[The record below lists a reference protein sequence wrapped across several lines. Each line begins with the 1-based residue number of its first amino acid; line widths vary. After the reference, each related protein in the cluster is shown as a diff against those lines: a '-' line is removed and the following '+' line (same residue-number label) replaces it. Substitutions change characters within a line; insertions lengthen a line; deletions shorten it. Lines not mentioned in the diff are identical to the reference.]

1 MFIDDNP
8 ISLLDDDKLNRQKFA
23 KSLAQAI
30 LNNDNDNCLTIS
42 LMGKWGSGKTSIINM
57 VEDCWNRSDS
67 ENIIVHFDPWY
78 FSNRNDLIFQFFDI
92 LSNIP
97 EKGFKDKINADNLKK
112 LGKSLI
118 NMTSF
123 SLNVGVA
130 SINFDPEL
138 NNEISDEETL
148 LSLKETIS
156 DEFSQL
162 EQKVIIIIDNID
174 RLSDDEVK
182 QILMLVKSLAD
193 FPHLVYILS
202 FDKDA
207 VVGSLENL
215 KVHNPEMF
223 LEKIIQIPIVVP
235 EIRASQLDKLITFYL
250 DDFYKKYRDVDE
262 TYQKDFFDIYSYLRL
277 FFDNLR
283 DLYRYIN
290 IITFYFSV
298 FKDDVN
304 INDFMLILALQ
315 LFEHK
320 IYNKIKDN
328 PDLFLVSSEN
338 QKDDVKED
346 NKNKIQKIIELHSKL
361 SEDEIYNV
369 LLKLFPKIRM
379 YYRNIDLESYYSD
392 WKYNFRICTT
402 QYFDNYFTLNL
413 EAEDL
418 SASSIEDLFMLDDVE
433 KISEMFLKY
442 DKNNQT
448 KELFDIIINRM
459 RDIPKENAHY
469 FINSLIDM
477 GDQLQVPYN
486 TFFDKKVYLSRILDD
501 LLKKYDNNSE
511 RFEVLQKAID
521 NSENSLYVAIEILSD
536 QDFIYNRFNYEN
548 NRKDVSEALIDEDD
562 LEKLEDMMVLKI
574 RKWDETDRL
583 WDSPDLE
590 GILYSWEFWDREID
604 VNKRVREFISEGK
617 NALRFVK
624 GFRNINST
632 IMHADSPSELVQKF
646 NLKSMLKYFEDI
658 NDLRSKYVD
667 VCNNES
673 LNDDEKEICAS
684 LIKQID
690 EDYFTFQSG
699 QKPGEGTYICINCDQ
714 EIMLDGINDVLPP
727 CPNCNG
733 VNFTKDNNWSFH
745 V

>member
-1 MFIDDNP
+1 MFIEENP
-8 ISLLDDDKLNRQKFA
+8 ISLLDDDKLNRREFA
-23 KSLAQAI
+23 ESVAQAI
-30 LNNDNDNCLTIS
+30 SNYKKESCLTIS
-42 LMGKWGSGKTSIINM
+42 LMGKWGSGKTSIIKM
-57 VEDCWNRSDS
+57 VEDYWRNNNSK
-67 ENIIVHFDPWY
+67 NIVIHFNPWY
-78 FSNRNDLIFQFFDI
+78 FSNNNNLLFQFFDI
-92 LSNIP
+92 LVNSSGKEFTDYVNT
-97 EKGFKDKINADNLKK
+97 DNLKK

-123 SLNVGVA
+123 SLNFGLGSI
-130 SINFDPEL
+130 SINPEV
-138 NNEISDEETL
+138 NNSLSDEETL
-148 LSLKETIS
+148 LSLKDKIS
-156 DEFSQL
+156 DDFKKL
-162 EQKVIIIIDNID
+162 KKKVIIIIDDID

-182 QILMLVKSLAD
+182 QIMMLVKSLAD
-193 FPHLVYILS
+193 FPHVVYILS

-207 VVGSLENL
+207 VVGSLKNL
-215 KVHNPEMF
+215 MVYNPEMF

-235 EIRASQLDKLITFYL
+235 EIRASQLDKLITSYL
-250 DDFYKKYRDVDE
+250 DDFYKMYRDVDE

-328 PDLFLVSSEN
+328 PDLFLVSTEN

-346 NKNKIQKIIELHSKL
+346 NKNKIQEIIGLHSKL
-361 SEDEIYNV
+361 SEDEIYHV

-379 YYRNIDLESYYSD
+379 YYRNIDLEDSYRD

-402 QYFDNYFTLNL
+402 EFFYNYFTLNL
-413 EAEDL
+413 EVEDL
-418 SASSIEDLFMLDDVE
+418 SATSIDDLFKLDDVE
-433 KISEMFLKY
+433 KISEMFLEH
-442 DKNNQT
+442 DRNNQT

-469 FINSLIDM
+469 FINSLIDI
-477 GDQLQVPYN
+477 GDQLHIPLN
-486 TFFDKKVYLSRILDD
+486 TFFDKRIYLGRILDD

-511 RFEVLQKAID
+511 RFEVLQNAID

-536 QDFIYNRFNYEN
+536 QDFIYNRFTYEN
-548 NRKDVSEALIDEDD
+548 DRKDVSEALIDEID

-574 RKWDETDRL
+574 RKWDETDKL
-583 WDSPDLE
+583 WDSLDLE
-590 GILYSWEFWDREID
+590 FILDSWELWDSEID
-604 VNKRVREFISEGK
+604 VVKRVKEFISEGK
-617 NALRFVK
+617 NASRFAR

-632 IMHADSPSELVQKF
+632 TIHADSPSEIVQKF
-646 NLKSMLKYFEDI
+646 NLKSMVNYFESID
-658 NDLRSKYVD
+658 DLRSKYVE

-673 LNDDEKEICAS
+673 LDDNENEICAS

-690 EDYFTFQSG
+690 KDYFTFQSG
-699 QKPGEGTYICINCDQ
+699 QKPGVGTYICINCNQ
-714 EIMLDGINDVLPP
+714 EIMLDDSNDALPP

-733 VNFTKDNNWSFH
+733 VEFFKKIN
-745 V
+745 